1 MYFGTNTLSL
11 YRPLSITPHTYQ
23 PLYGSWSMFPAHD
36 VVKGYN
42 STSEDV
48 SMHSLGYKLPRTPFL
63 GTGVNKGKGR
73 DLG

>member
-1 MYFGTNTLSL
+1 V
-11 YRPLSITPHTYQ
+11 
-23 PLYGSWSMFPAHD
+23 FPAHD
-36 VVKGYN
+36 VVKGYI